1 MAVSSAQVSVG
12 TTAVKITGTDTGDTP
27 GQVVYLAALAGNSAS
42 IFVGPLG
49 VTSST
54 GYPIAAGVAFPS
66 NGAGLSL
73 GAGEDLYAISTAAA
87 QTLNVLRLGL

>member
-12 TTAVKITGTDTGDTP
+12 TTAVKITGTDAGDTP
-27 GQVVYLAALAGNSAS
+27 GQVVYLAAPAANTVP

-49 VTSST
+49 VTAAT
-54 GYPIAAGVAFPS
+54 GYPIANGTSFPS

-73 GAGEDLYAISTAAA
+73 GAGEDLYAIATSAA
-87 QTLNVLRLGL
+87 QTLQVLRLGL